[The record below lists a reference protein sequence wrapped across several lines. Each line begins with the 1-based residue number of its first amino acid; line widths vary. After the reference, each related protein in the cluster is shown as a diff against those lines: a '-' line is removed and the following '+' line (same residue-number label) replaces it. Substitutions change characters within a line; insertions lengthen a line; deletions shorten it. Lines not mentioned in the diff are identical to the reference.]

1 MLPAN
6 RVLGDD
12 GEYVSAREICKS
24 TGVELELLQRLQRAI
39 GLPRIED
46 PDAAVLL
53 RADAEAAARA
63 KFFLDVGI
71 DPQDAVAVMRVLMEG
86 LSHAAAMM
94 REAAL
99 KSLLRPGA
107 TEIELAQA
115 TEEMARRALPMMA
128 PMMDDLLRLELRHS
142 VETEAVNAAER
153 AAGKLPG
160 GRQVTVCFADLAGF
174 TRLGEAIPPE
184 DLERVASR
192 LAELAHDVAASPVRF
207 VKSIGD
213 AVMLVSFDP
222 VPLLEA
228 VLDLVDDA
236 AANDLPR
243 LRIGVASGC
252 AVSRA
257 GDWFG
262 RPVNVASRVTAAA
275 RPGAVLVAES
285 ARDAVANAVGFD
297 WSSAGARRL
306 KGVKD
311 EVKLFRVHPGETP
324 VVLDTEITCVT
335 LVSVVAADRSCRW
348 AAIVFEHAFERGA
361 DRDGIIAGLDAL
373 DAAFDKLA
381 AADVDTLTHPE
392 LLAVL
397 DHLET
402 HRRRQPAVE
411 HRLIARLAAEACPS
425 ELGGKNL
432 AEVLSARLR
441 IRGTEARRRIA
452 DAEDLA
458 PRRAMTGEQLQ
469 PGLAATAAG
478 QASGQIGPEHIR
490 IIRTFFEQLPGWV
503 DTQTREQAETTLA
516 SIAAGFGPD
525 ELRQAANRLMTLLD
539 QDGEAPTDAER
550 ARRRHL
556 ILGKTGR
563 RRDE

>member
-1 MLPAN
+1 ML
-6 RVLGDD
+6 
-12 GEYVSAREICKS
+12 S
-24 TGVELELLQRLQRAI
+24 
-39 GLPRIED
+39 
-46 PDAAVLL
+46 
-53 RADAEAAARA
+53 
-63 KFFLDVGI
+63 
-71 DPQDAVAVMRVLMEG
+71 
-86 LSHAAAMM
+86 
-94 REAAL
+94 
-99 KSLLRPGA
+99 
-107 TEIELAQA
+107 
-115 TEEMARRALPMMA
+115 
-128 PMMDDLLRLELRHS
+128 
-142 VETEAVNAAER
+142 
-153 AAGKLPG
+153 
-160 GRQVTVCFADLAGF
+160 
-174 TRLGEAIPPE
+174 
-184 DLERVASR
+184 
-192 LAELAHDVAASPVRF
+192 
-207 VKSIGD
+207 
-213 AVMLVSFDP
+213 
-222 VPLLEA
+222 
-228 VLDLVDDA
+228 
-236 AANDLPR
+236 ND
-243 LRIGVASGC
+243 
-252 AVSRA
+252 
-257 GDWFG
+257 
-262 RPVNVASRVTAAA
+262 
-275 RPGAVLVAES
+275 
-285 ARDAVANAVGFD
+285 
-297 WSSAGARRL
+297 
-306 KGVKD
+306 
-311 EVKLFRVHPGETP
+311 
-324 VVLDTEITCVT
+324 
-335 LVSVVAADRSCRW
+335 
-348 AAIVFEHAFERGA
+348 GA

-490 IIRTFFEQLPGWV
+490 IIRTFFEQLPAWV

-556 ILGKTGR
+556 ILGKQGADGMSEIRGLLDPEARATLDAVLAKLAAPGMCNPENDTPCVDGPASQTAIQGDARSQPQRNHDALKAMSRSVLASGELGQHNGLPATVIVSTTLNELESGCGQAVTAGGTLLPMCDVIRLASHAYHYLVIFDRHSEIPLYLGRSRRTASAGQRIVLHAKDRGCTKPGCTAPGYWCQAHHVDGWAADHGPTNIDKLTLACGPDNRLVEQRGWRTRKRKDGRTEWIPPAHLDTGQPR
-563 RRDE
+563 VNDYHHPQNYLVNNDEEDDDP